1 MVNIKN
7 RYLFLVVFLLLFGGT
22 IFYMRVEHWR
32 FLDSIF
38 FCVVTLATVGYGN
51 MVPQTDLGKIFTIF
65 YIIVGI
71 SIFLFF
77 VNNLAKNYSERIKK
91 HRLEKLKE
99 EKEQGHKKHL
109 L

>member
-1 MVNIKN
+1 MVKVKN

-65 YIIVGI
+65 YIIIGI

-77 VNNLAKNYSERIKK
+77 VNNLAKNYSERLRKR
-91 HRLEKLKE
+91 RLKKLKE
-99 EKEQGHKKHL
+99 DKSGHKKRL